1 MPSLEG
7 KVEMKNPLIRLR
19 DISKYLSD
27 SERLVAEYLLGE
39 PDAVM
44 NHNIRELADKL
55 YVSPSTIVRFCK
67 QLGFSG
73 YREFRQAVIYE
84 LAMYDKSRR
93 QENSDIA
100 RDDTIERIAEKIT
113 NKNILS
119 LQETGNLIDTGI
131 LKKCVELLLSARNVL
146 LFGIG
151 ASQCVAKDAYL
162 KFLRLNK
169 PCFTHEDW
177 HAQLLMAKNATKKD
191 VGIIISYS
199 GETAEMVEC
208 MRELA
213 NNQTP
218 TIAVTRFAPSTIA
231 SNVTY
236 ILYVSAEESVFR
248 SGAISSRIAQLN
260 VIDILYTAYASL
272 NYDESMKYLQKTH
285 IEKRDRR

>member
-1 MPSLEG
+1 
-7 KVEMKNPLIRLR
+7 MKNPLIRLR
-19 DISKYLSD
+19 EIYNYLGD
-27 SERLVAEYLLGE
+27 SERIVAEYLLAE
-39 PDAVM
+39 PDAVLD
-44 NHNIRELADKL
+44 HNIRELAAKL

-67 QLGFSG
+67 HLDFSG

-84 LAMYDKSRR
+84 LAMYDKSRK

-100 RDDTIERIAEKIT
+100 RDDSIERIVEKIT
-113 NKNILS
+113 NKNIMS
-119 LQETGNLIDTGI
+119 LQETGNLVDVGI
-131 LKKCVELLLSARNVL
+131 LKKCVELLASAHNVL

-177 HAQLLMAKNATKKD
+177 HAQLLMAKNATRKD

-199 GETAEMVEC
+199 GETVEMVEC
-208 MRELA
+208 MRGLA
-213 NNQTP
+213 ENQTP

-231 SNVTY
+231 SNATY
-236 ILYVSAEESVFR
+236 ILYVSAEESMFR
-248 SGAISSRIAQLN
+248 SGATSSRIAQLS

-285 IEKRDRR
+285 MEKPNTH

>member
-1 MPSLEG
+1 
-7 KVEMKNPLIRLR
+7 MKNPLIRLR
-19 DISKYLSD
+19 EIYHYLGD
-27 SERLVAEYLLGE
+27 SERIVAEYLLAE
-39 PDAVM
+39 PEAVM
-44 NHNIRELADKL
+44 DNNIRELAARL

-67 QLGFSG
+67 HLDFSG

-93 QENSDIA
+93 QEDSDIA
-100 RDDTIERIAEKIT
+100 RDDSIERIAEKIT

-131 LKKCVELLLSARNVL
+131 LKKCVELLLSAHNVL

-177 HAQLLMAKNATKKD
+177 HAQLLMAKNATRKD

-199 GETAEMVEC
+199 GETVEMVEC
-208 MRELA
+208 MRGLA
-213 NNQTP
+213 QNQTP

-231 SNVTY
+231 SNATY

-248 SGAISSRIAQLN
+248 SGATSSRIAQLN

-285 IEKRDRR
+285 IEKPNTR